1 MSVHEDNWQAH
12 PRQRISSK
20 SWTGCTWFFPK
31 KLIGPEKGKMYAN
44 QANVSKAEH
53 SSRTIEKR
61 SDYFIASLSNEF
73 PESSPELRNFA
84 AGIPEIK
91 PPKERKIRGDKGHTM
106 FEFCCSED
114 SMLGQVNQER
124 GINHFR
130 LSQESSNMADN
141 REVDDLIGVMSLF
154 PGADLWASIPCGPW
168 CQWQHVNMSI
178 ARNMVSRTDAS

>member
-1 MSVHEDNWQAH
+1 
-12 PRQRISSK
+12 
-20 SWTGCTWFFPK
+20 
-31 KLIGPEKGKMYAN
+31 MYAN

-84 AGIPEIK
+84 AGIPKIK

-178 ARNMVSRTDAS
+178 ARNLVSRTDAS